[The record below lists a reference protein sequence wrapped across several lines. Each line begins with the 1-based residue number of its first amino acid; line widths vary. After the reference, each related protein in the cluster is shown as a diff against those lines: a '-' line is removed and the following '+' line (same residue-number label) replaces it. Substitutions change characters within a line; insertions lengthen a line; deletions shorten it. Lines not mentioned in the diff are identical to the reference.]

1 MKVKIGKEEYTLKY
15 SNKVIWDI
23 EEHFGEPIFNTLLR
37 GDKLTRKEL
46 GYLIHFGVRDELS
59 FDDFADNMELN
70 QYAAAEIQIVE
81 ALKVAFGL
89 DKKKV

>member
-1 MKVKIGKEEYTLKY
+1 MKVQLGEKEYNLKY
-15 SNKVIWDI
+15 TNKVIWEV
-23 EEHFGEPIFNTLLR
+23 EEHFGEPIFKTLLR

-46 GYLIHFGVRDELS
+46 AHLIHFGVKDELT
-59 FDDFADNMELN
+59 FDVFGEAIRLD
-70 QYAAAEIQIVE
+70 QYGAAEIQVVE